1 MIGIGWLKTQ
11 VFRRQRHPGIDPKH
25 TGGGRRY
32 YRRSRWKPH
41 QGKRECARRLA
52 KLPVAG

>member
-1 MIGIGWLKTQ
+1 MIGWLKTQ
-11 VFRRQRHPGIDPKH
+11 LFRARQHPGLDPKY

-32 YRRSRWKPH
+32 YRRSRWLPH

-52 KLPVAG
+52 KGIPAAG